1 MIGIGIVFSVIGLGY
16 LCCALFDLVVY
27 ALPAIIGIAAGFAAY
42 YSGAGMLGA
51 IIVTIVAGALT
62 LVAGEV
68 AIERARSAALRTTI
82 ALLFAAPAALI
93 GYILTQGVAQ
103 LGVPSVVWQH
113 VFALFGAAVA
123 GVTAWQRVTH
133 PPAPGGEPLM
143 WL

>member
-1 MIGIGIVFSVIGLGY
+1 MIGIGIVFGAIGLGF

-27 ALPAIIGIAAGFAAY
+27 ALPAIVGVAAGVAAY
-42 YSGAGMLGA
+42 YSGAGVLGA

-62 LVAGEV
+62 LVAGEA
-68 AIERARSAALRTTI
+68 AIERARSVALRTTI
-82 ALLFAAPAALI
+82 ALLFAVPAALI
-93 GYILTQGVAQ
+93 GYILTHGVAQ

-123 GVTAWQRVTH
+123 GATAWARVTH